1 MLFCEAV
8 ERGEY
13 AHIGLMPSKRPL
25 LGDDDNRVGGAGAST
40 GAVSHEGKEMMRE
53 PLEEGEI
60 MDVDS

>member
-13 AHIGLMPSKRPL
+13 AHIGLMSSRKPL
-25 LGDDDNRVGGAGAST
+25 LGDDESRVGDAAS
-40 GAVSHEGKEMMRE
+40 AEGKEMMGE

-60 MDVDS
+60 MDVDD